1 MTFSSKTR
9 RMWTSPIIGAT
20 LVLGLPAAEAPAAD
34 LTALG
39 YLDVTSM
46 GADPTGASDSTAAIR
61 TAIAAGREGEL
72 VVFFPAGTYKVSDT
86 LDCLYESKDKACRLR
101 GSTKEPGRRVLI
113 RLAPSSPGFGD
124 PNKPKVV
131 LHLRRAD
138 EANADHYEQCVI
150 GLDVQVDA
158 GNAGAVGVR
167 LQGAEN
173 THVEDV
179 TVDLWR
185 SGYAGFWGLPGS
197 GGSTHRIRVI
207 GGQIGVNTFDARAI
221 VGVDAKHP
229 QNSQPTCVITG
240 AVLENQKSYAVA
252 CETRGPMVMVGCRIV
267 RDRPGPAI
275 AMRGKWQGDCLSGQV
290 DLIDSTIEY
299 AASSAENVVVAMD
312 SKGGRSFL
320 MENCFIRNAT
330 RIFTPDTPLNPR
342 GWAHVRRIGYAQGT
356 LPNGLSETPFVNGTP
371 VEGNVTYDKG
381 GTDAPPADL
390 CSRHTWGERF
400 PSFETPGAVDVKA
413 KYGAEGDGTTDDTQ
427 ALQAAIDA
435 AEVVFLPKGRYV
447 ISKTLRLRKN
457 TKLVGV
463 HSRLTRIMT
472 GDTPTQRFAGAAS
485 SDGGIPMLQMPD
497 TPGGDVVIA
506 SINVSS
512 SWPLKGH
519 DPTRIESY
527 AIEWRCNA
535 LFRDCDVAPVK
546 QTHYHPARVIDTFY
560 KDRDYPDNG
569 KYPSQMKYDVLPRK
583 WPVIQARGCAE
594 GRYYNFYLHGDHYE
608 KPDCRLVKIEGTTRP
623 ISFYHFHCQHN
634 QADYFLEAD
643 HAKHVAV
650 YGSKSELTYAVALFR
665 DCDFIRW
672 FGHGG
677 IGAPAP
683 GNPRKIDWFFRF
695 ENVPNCVFGGFA
707 PQLYGK
713 GGRWL
718 SHQSPYHCWWIGAHG
733 QNFALVDIQD
743 GKNASKLGKLSSPIL
758 YVRGNPS
765 WKLPDG
771 QPEENRP

>member
-1 MTFSSKTR
+1 MRTSKMRTA
-9 RMWTSPIIGAT
+9 WAGSITAAAV
-20 LVLGLPAAEAPAAD
+20 VLAMVTAAGSADD

-46 GADPTGASDSTAAIR
+46 GVDPTGAKDSTDAIR
-61 TAIAAGREGEL
+61 KAVAAGREGEL
-72 VVFFPAGTYKVSDT
+72 VVFFPAGTYTVSDS
-86 LDCLYESKDKACRLR
+86 LECLYESKDKACRLR
-101 GSTKEPGRRVLI
+101 GSTKEPGKRAVI
-113 RLAPSSPGFGD
+113 RLAPNSAGFGD
-124 PNKPKVV
+124 PNRPKVV

-150 GLDVQVDA
+150 GLDVQVGA
-158 GNAGAVGVR
+158 GNPGAVGVR

-173 THVEDV
+173 THIEDV
-179 TVDLWR
+179 TVDLSR

-197 GGSTHRIRVI
+197 GGSTHQIRVI
-207 GGQIGVNTFDARAI
+207 GGEIGVNTFDARAI

-252 CETRGPMVMVGCRIV
+252 CDTRGPMVMVGCRV
-267 RDRPGPAI
+267 LRDRPGPAI
-275 AMRGKWQGDCLSGQV
+275 AMRGKYQGDRLSGQV

-299 AASSAENVVVAMD
+299 AASSDENVVIAMD

-320 MENCFIRNAT
+320 MENCYIRNA
-330 RIFTPDTPLNPR
+330 RQVFTPETPLNPR
-342 GWAHVRRIGYAQGT
+342 GWAYVRRIGYAQGT
-356 LPNGLSETPFVNGTP
+356 LPNGLSETSFVNGTP
-371 VEGNVTYDKG
+371 VGGNVIYERG
-381 GTDAPPADL
+381 GTDAPTADL
-390 CSRHTWGERF
+390 CSRHTWREGF
-400 PSFETPGAVDVKA
+400 PSFESPGAVDVKA
-413 KYGAEGDGTTDDTQ
+413 NCGAKGDGTTDDTG

-435 AEVVFLPKGRYV
+435 AEVVFLPKGTYV
-447 ISKTLRLRKN
+447 ISKTLRLKKK
-457 TKLVGV
+457 TKLIGV
-463 HSRLTRIMT
+463 HSRLSRIMT
-472 GDTPTQRFAGAAS
+472 RDTPTERFAGAAS
-485 SDGGIPMLQMPD
+485 SKGGIPMLQMPD

-519 DPTRIESY
+519 DPAQIESS

-535 LFRDCDVAPVK
+535 VFRDCDVRPVA
-546 QTHYHPARVIDTFY
+546 QTYYHPAKVIDTFY

-569 KYPSQMKYDVLPRK
+569 KYPSQMKYDVLPRR
-583 WPVIQARGCAE
+583 WPLIQARGHAE

-634 QADYFLEAD
+634 QADYFFEAD
-643 HAKHVAV
+643 HAKYVAV

-695 ENVPNCVFGGFA
+695 ENVPNFVFGGFA

-718 SHQSPYHCWWIGAHG
+718 SHQAPYHCWWIGSHG
-733 QNFALVDIQD
+733 QNYALVDIQN
-743 GKNASKLGKLSSPIL
+743 GRNASKLEKLSSPIL

-765 WKLPDG
+765 WKGPG
-771 QPEENRP
+771 GESTEVRP